1 MTAAE
6 FTTSVTGLIADN
18 KELFLIG
25 FPLVAGLSL
34 GVTYIKRYFGRIR
47 KIG

>member
-1 MTAAE
+1 MTPAE
-6 FTTSVTGLIADN
+6 FTTMVTDLIADN
-18 KELFLIG
+18 KALFLVG

-47 KIG
+47 KLG